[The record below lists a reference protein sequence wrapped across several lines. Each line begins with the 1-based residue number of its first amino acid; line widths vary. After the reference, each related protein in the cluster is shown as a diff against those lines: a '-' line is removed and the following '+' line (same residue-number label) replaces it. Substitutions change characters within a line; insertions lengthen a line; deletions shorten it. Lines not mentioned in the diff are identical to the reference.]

1 MFDLE
6 ERILQNIDLKPYV
19 LWCYIDYIFFIWQH
33 REEHKI
39 CLSKDSVNFILPSS
53 LRQNIQKKSTQFLD
67 KTIDTENGVLKTG
80 LLVKPTDT
88 HEYLES
94 SSSYPTLTIIR
105 KVFITDRLPN

>member
-1 MFDLE
+1 MF
-6 ERILQNIDLKPYV
+6 IKG
-19 LWCYIDYIFFIWQH
+19 
-33 REEHKI
+33 
-39 CLSKDSVNFILPSS
+39 LSEFYLTIKFTTEYSE
-53 LRQNIQKKSTQFLD
+53 KSTQFLD

-105 KVFITDRLPN
+105 KVFITDRLSN

>member
-1 MFDLE
+1 MF
-6 ERILQNIDLKPYV
+6 IKG
-19 LWCYIDYIFFIWQH
+19 
-33 REEHKI
+33 
-39 CLSKDSVNFILPSS
+39 LSEFYLTIKFTTEYSE
-53 LRQNIQKKSTQFLD
+53 KSTQFLD

-88 HEYLES
+88 HEYLKS